1 MTTVMHHH
9 PLLVAEVGAREALVY
24 EAGPDAAEDR
34 APHVRAASGATW
46 LGGRL
51 VMVQDDANFLGL
63 WDPRLG
69 VVTAVPLPRGEG
81 GARLFGDYLGNKA
94 HKLDLEACVTV
105 RFHGEECLM
114 AFGSGS
120 TRARDRLVLWNPAA
134 KGAGAEPR
142 FVDASR
148 FYDALRAR
156 HEFSGSE
163 LNIEGAAIIGTQLL
177 LVQRGNGAV
186 VGERRAV
193 NATCEVDL
201 AAWLVFVDAPAT
213 APVPAIERIETF
225 DLGAAEG
232 CPLSLTDVLAVGP
245 RVYYVAVAE
254 ESPDA
259 TRDGPVHGVVVGILR
274 GPGAGRYAWV
284 TEADGTPFVGKIEGL
299 AANPAH
305 PSSFYAVTDGDD
317 PHRPAEL
324 LHLALR
330 GPW

>member
-9 PLLVAEVGAREALVY
+9 PMLVAEVGVRQALVY

-63 WDPRLG
+63 WDPGVG

-94 HKLDLEACVTV
+94 HKLDLEACVTLRV
-105 RFHGEECLM
+105 HGEECLM

-120 TRARDRLVLWNPAA
+120 THARDRLVLWNPAA
-134 KGAGAEPR
+134 KGARAEPR
-142 FVDASR
+142 FVDARR
-148 FYDALRAR
+148 FYETLRAR
-156 HEFSGSE
+156 KDFSGSE
-163 LNIEGAAIIGTQLL
+163 LNIEGAAIIGTRLL

-186 VGERRAV
+186 VGEHRAV

-201 AAWLVFVDAPAT
+201 AAWLAFVDAPDT
-213 APVPAIERIETF
+213 APVPAVEQIEVF
-225 DLGAAEG
+225 DLGEVDG
-232 CPLSLTDVLAVGP
+232 CVLSLTDVLVVGA
-245 RVYYVAVAE
+245 RAYYVAVAE

-259 TRDGPVHGVVVGILR
+259 TRDGPVRGVALGILR
-274 GPGAGRYAWV
+274 GPGAGRYAMV
-284 TEADGTPFVGKIEGL
+284 READGSPFLGKIEGL
-299 AANPAH
+299 AANPTD
-305 PSSFYAVTDGDD
+305 PSSFFAVTDGDD
-317 PHRPAEL
+317 PHRPADL
-324 LHLALR
+324 LHLTLR
-330 GPW
+330 GDW